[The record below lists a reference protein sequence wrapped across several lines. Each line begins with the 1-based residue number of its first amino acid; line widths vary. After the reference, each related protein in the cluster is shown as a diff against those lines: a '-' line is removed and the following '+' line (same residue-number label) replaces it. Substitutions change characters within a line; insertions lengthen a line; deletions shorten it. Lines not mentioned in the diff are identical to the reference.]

1 LQKFSFAN
9 NSPIFYAHLSN
20 HTRIMAKEQQFVQ
33 QGISKVP
40 SLTGIFK
47 ILNIYTISWLLV
59 SVALTFLYGYLRNWD
74 SLDTW
79 GAWRW
84 AGNLTGEFFLI
95 LILVGVVVLFIS
107 DRRQIDDP
115 IQRMFPVVIWGRKM
129 LVRMGPLLRQYL
141 FLNDQEETP
150 YNRITRNWVYESSRG
165 VRNTIGF
172 GSQIDMDK
180 VGTTLIMPATFTN
193 KNIKDGEH
201 TGSNYKKVI
210 GLHTGVEPVTLTHFV
225 NISAMSYGAL
235 SYRAHAALNLGAKMA
250 GILHNTGEGSLAP
263 CHEYGGGGLIFQIGT
278 AKYGVRDDEG
288 NLNDDLLREKAEH
301 PQVRMMEIKLA
312 QGAKPGKGG
321 MLLKEKITP
330 EIAEIRKIPL
340 GKDAYAPARHKEIT
354 DVDDLFDFI
363 DHVRGIAKKPVGIKM
378 VIGHTSEIE
387 AIAEKMKKEPGRG
400 PDYIVIDGGDGGTGA
415 APLVLSSYSGLPMK
429 QAIAV
434 ADWALKHHK
443 VRDKIVLFASGKIAT
458 PVDIA
463 VAMALGADAVYIARG
478 FMLALGCI
486 QALECHTN
494 NCPTGIATQN
504 RHLEKALD
512 IHAAA
517 KRVSKYAEVLYKE
530 TTMLCES
537 SGYDSPDQITPDDI
551 MVVTSPGHLDYLSE
565 LHGISAYEASK
576 ERAMAKAKGMSV
588 GEMKMMEAEKNGQV

>member
-1 LQKFSFAN
+1 MATEPKFHQ
-9 NSPIFYAHLSN
+9 P
-20 HTRIMAKEQQFVQ
+20 
-33 QGISKVP
+33 GISKVP
-40 SLTGIFK
+40 NVTGLSG
-47 ILNIYTISWLLV
+47 ILNIYTISWLLL
-59 SVALTFLYGYLRNWD
+59 SAGLTFLWGYFTIWD
-74 SLDTW
+74 FLGEW
-79 GAWRW
+79 GTLRW
-84 AGNLTGEFFLI
+84 AANLGGEFVLSLAI
-95 LILVGVVVLFIS
+95 VGVVILYIA
-107 DRRQIDDP
+107 DRLQTNEP
-115 IQRMFPVVIWGRKM
+115 IQRMFPVLIWGRKL
-129 LVRMGPLLRQYL
+129 LVRIGPLLRQYL

-150 YNRITRNWVYESSRG
+150 YSRITRNWVYESSRG

-193 KNIKDGEH
+193 KKIKDGDA
-201 TGSNYKKVI
+201 TGNYYKKII
-210 GLHTGVEPVTLTHFV
+210 GLHTGVEPVTLNHFV

-235 SYRAHAALNLGAKMA
+235 SFRAHAALNLGAKMA

-263 CHEYGGGGLIFQIGT
+263 CHEYGGGDLVFQIGT
-278 AKYGVRDDEG
+278 AKYGIRDDDG
-288 NLNDDLLREKAEH
+288 NMVDELLREKAEH
-301 PQVRMMEIKLA
+301 PQVKMIEIKLA

-330 EIAEIRKIPL
+330 DIAAIRKVPM
-340 GKDAYAPARHKEIT
+340 GKDAYAPARHSEFS
-354 DVDDLFDFI
+354 DVDGLFDFI

-387 AIAEKMKKEPGRG
+387 AIAEKMKNEPGRG

-415 APLVLSSYSGLPMK
+415 APLVLSSYCGLPMK
-429 QAIAV
+429 QAVAV
-434 ADWALKHHK
+434 ADWALKHHG
-443 VRDKIVLFASGKIAT
+443 VRDKVVLFASGKIST

-463 VAMALGADAVYIARG
+463 VAMALGADAVYMARG

-504 RHLEKALD
+504 KKLEKALD

-517 KRVSKYAEVLYKE
+517 ARVAKYAEVLYKE

-537 SGYDSPDQITPDDI
+537 SGYDTPDQITPDDI

-565 LHGISAYEASK
+565 LHGVSAYEASK
-576 ERAMAKAKGMSV
+576 ERAQARAKGMTV
-588 GEMKMMEAEKNGQV
+588 GEMKMRDAEASAR